1 MNTIITGLQWGD
13 EGKGKIVDYLTESA
27 DVVIRGQGGNNAG
40 HTVIAGGKKYVLH
53 LLPSGILW
61 DDKVNVIGNGVVLDP
76 VGLVLEIER
85 IEGQG
90 IAITPDKLLIS
101 DRSHVVL
108 PFHKE
113 LDAAREASLGDQKIG
128 TTKRGIGPAYAD
140 KINRC
145 GLRMAD
151 LLDKE
156 FATAHRS
163 PTACAEANEVL
174 ARYDLTT
181 FDAAQVIDEVYTAFE
196 RLRPHI
202 TNTIP
207 VLHAAWKS
215 GKNLLFEGAQGT
227 LLDIDFGTYPFVT
240 SSNTTSGGSCTG
252 SGLPPTAIDAV
263 IGVCKAYTTR
273 VGSGPFPTGDEGLS
287 DYLHGLGREFGA
299 TTGRP
304 RGCGWLDT
312 VLLRFAC
319 MVNGVTGLAVTNVDG
334 LDAYE
339 TLQICTGYD
348 IDGETPRTAA
358 RRPLGMGSRRA
369 GLRIAARL
377 AERHHRLHPLRG
389 SAGTRESLSHP
400 PRRTLRRADRLCRR
414 GPGQNADAG
423 GRLILKPRMNAN
435 QHEWFSRIHA
445 RPLIDRHSVIPFCIN
460 HLKFAPFAFRH
471 SFHARL
477 PRHSPSH
484 RRHHGRQRPLG
495 QGTRTAAPRRPPR
508 RRGIRPGGHRRLH
521 RTRRRIP
528 HALRLFLGKLEP
540 PQAEVKA

>member
-40 HTVIAGGKKYVLH
+40 HTVIANGTKYVLH

-61 DDKVNVIGNGVVLDP
+61 DSKINVISNGVVIDP
-76 VGLVLEIER
+76 IGLVSEIER
-85 IEGQG
+85 IESQG
-90 IAITPDKLLIS
+90 ISITPEKLLIS
-101 DRSHVVL
+101 DRAHVVM

-113 LDAAREASLGDQKIG
+113 LDAAREASLGDRKIG

-151 LLDKE
+151 LFDRAFTE
-156 FATAHRS
+156 SQITHRV
-163 PTACAEANEVL
+163 AEANEIL
-174 ARYDLTT
+174 KRYDLET
-181 FDAAQVIDEVYTAFE
+181 FDAAKVIDEVYAAFA
-196 RLRPHI
+196 RLSPHV

-207 VLHAAWKS
+207 ALHAAWKS
-215 GKNLLFEGAQGT
+215 GKKLLFEGAQGT

-240 SSNTTSGGSCTG
+240 SSNTTAGGSCTG

-287 DYLHGLGREFGA
+287 NYLHDLGREFGA

-339 TLQICTGYD
+339 TLQICTGYLV
-348 IDGETPRTAA
+348 DGTTHTLPPADRSAWDRATPIYESMPGWKCDTTACKDFA
-358 RRPLGMGSRRA
+358 SLPAQAKAYL
-369 GLRIAARL
+369 ARL
-377 AERHHRLHPLRG
+377 SELCGAPIAFVG
-389 SAGTRESLSHP
+389 VGP
-400 PRRTLRRADRLCRR
+400 DRTQTLV
-414 GPGQNADAG
+414 
-423 GRLILKPRMNAN
+423 AN
-435 QHEWFSRIHA
+435 
-445 RPLIDRHSVIPFCIN
+445 
-460 HLKFAPFAFRH
+460 
-471 SFHARL
+471 
-477 PRHSPSH
+477 
-484 RRHHGRQRPLG
+484 
-495 QGTRTAAPRRPPR
+495 
-508 RRGIRPGGHRRLH
+508 
-521 RTRRRIP
+521 
-528 HALRLFLGKLEP
+528 
-540 PQAEVKA
+540 